1 MKKNITIVMFLV
13 MPLFTINAQV
23 GIGTTNPD
31 PSSEL
36 HIESTDSGLLIP
48 KLTTAQRD
56 AITSPA
62 NGLLIFNTDSD
73 EFQFNSN
80 TPETP
85 IWVAFSLTSTVSSS
99 PGQSVKYSNTDI
111 TTDVNQNAAINLPVF
126 GTLEWNDNTT
136 LYSVNTGTNSV
147 TIAET
152 GRYRVIVNASVA
164 CNASSRRSPE
174 MFITVNGTQVGTTA
188 STGYMRRTS
197 GHNESSLHINEVI
210 QVTAGDVLDV
220 SIIRAAQSGLVTLRN
235 VGTTN
240 IYIEKIL

>member
-1 MKKNITIVMFLV
+1 MLLV

-80 TPETP
+80 TPGTP
-85 IWVAFSLTSTVSSS
+85 IWVAFSLTTTVTSS
-99 PGQSVKYSNTDI
+99 PGQSVKYSNTD
-111 TTDVNQNAAINLPVF
+111 TTTNINNNSAINLPVL
-126 GTLEWNDNTT
+126 GTIQWNDNTT
-136 LYSVNTGTNSV
+136 LYDVNTSTHEI
-147 TIAET
+147 TINET
-152 GRYRVIVNASVA
+152 GRYRVIVNASFDVA
-164 CNASSRRSPE
+164 SNGPQRANPE
-174 MFITVNGTQVGTTA
+174 FYIAINNSQVGSVA
-188 STGYMRRTS
+188 STGYMRRNS
-197 GHNESSLHINEVI
+197 GHNESSANFSEII
-210 QVTAGDVLDV
+210 QVTAGDVL
-220 SIIRAAQSGLVTLRN
+220 SIKVQRAGNNGTVTLRN
-235 VGTTN
+235 ADTTN
-240 IYIEKIL
+240 LYIEKIL